1 MSVSN
6 APRIAEFP
14 VVEEDLGFTGQSLKE
29 APLRAMCDHVA
40 RVYGEA
46 ERAQLTGLP
55 ALMVSSLY
63 PEVMVEKV
71 AAFSLIQGTP
81 ALGQVQEL
89 LDKVAEFMSVV
100 SDAGRGDPEFH
111 EALGA
116 MRAWTSYNSDFT
128 RQQERALV
136 DWFFVV
142 PMAGALRENLSW
154 AAHETLRKSDPTNA
168 DSWETTY
175 WWHEV
180 YDLCM
185 FVCVYHVG
193 PPKLRKL
200 YTKFASEFAE
210 VFSNLGMPAMI
221 ELTGGG
227 RR

>member
-1 MSVSN
+1 MSVNS

-14 VVEEDLGFTGQSLKE
+14 VVEEGFGFSGQSLKD

-46 ERAQLTGLP
+46 ERAKLTGLP
-55 ALMVSSLY
+55 ASMVSSLY

-71 AAFSLIQGTP
+71 AAFSLIQDTP

-89 LDKVAEFMSVV
+89 LDKVAGFMSVV
-100 SDAGRGDPEFH
+100 SDARRGEPEFH
-111 EALGA
+111 AALEA
-116 MRAWTSYNSDFT
+116 MRVWSSHNSDFT

-142 PMAGALRENLSW
+142 PMAGALKENLSW
-154 AAHETLRKSDPTNA
+154 AAHETLRRSDPTNA
-168 DSWETTY
+168 ESWETTY

-193 PPKLRKL
+193 SPKLREV
-200 YTKFASEFAE
+200 YAKFTPEFSE
-210 VFSNLGMPAMI
+210 VFSSLGLPAMI
-221 ELTGGG
+221 ELAGGG